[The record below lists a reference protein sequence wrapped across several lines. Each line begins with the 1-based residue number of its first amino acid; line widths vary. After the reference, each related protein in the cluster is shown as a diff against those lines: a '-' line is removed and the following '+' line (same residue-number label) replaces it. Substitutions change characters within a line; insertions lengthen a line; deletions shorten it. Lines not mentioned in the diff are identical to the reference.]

1 MIEKKTEQAYMW
13 EEVFSL
19 DRMKRAMTTRILD
32 QIEAMCEGDEP
43 VSPEQI
49 STIIKQEWQ
58 RVKEAVRSSP
68 AAKEAFRKYLENTI
82 SGEIDTLIEAD
93 RTELQSMGVV
103 ERNL

>member
-1 MIEKKTEQAYMW
+1 MIEKKSDQAYMW

-49 STIIKQEWQ
+49 SKIIKQEWQ

-68 AAKEAFRKYLENTI
+68 AAKEAFRNYLENTI
-82 SGEIDTLIEAD
+82 SGEIDRLIEAD
-93 RTELQSMGVV
+93 KSELQSMGVV
-103 ERNL
+103 ERNS